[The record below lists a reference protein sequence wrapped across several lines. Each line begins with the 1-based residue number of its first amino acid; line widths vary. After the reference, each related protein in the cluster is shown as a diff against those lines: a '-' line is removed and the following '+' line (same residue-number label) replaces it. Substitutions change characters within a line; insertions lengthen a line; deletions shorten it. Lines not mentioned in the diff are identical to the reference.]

1 MRRNK
6 KKNKLRHIRQTK
18 NRTEIRRLKK
28 EKKAK
33 EKENRCQNVI

>member
-6 KKNKLRHIRQTK
+6 RKNKLRHIRQIK
-18 NRTEIRRLKK
+18 NKIELRRIRK

-33 EKENRCQNVI
+33 KRWDMNN

>member
-1 MRRNK
+1 MRDE

-18 NRTEIRRLKK
+18 NRTEIRSLRK

-33 EKENRCQNVI
+33 EKVNRCRQKVL